1 MFTKL
6 ATVVIAAVAM
16 MAGLAATQAVASP
29 AAAIGG
35 GSGIVVAG
43 RATCTLTTI
52 GHDRS
57 GSLVGITAGHCG
69 NPGSSVVAERK
80 KGAGVIGRVVA
91 KNSVLDYAVI
101 EFDPS
106 RVVPVRRVGETTIT
120 NVGAPVAFPAL
131 ICKQGRTT
139 GHTCGWAY
147 GDIFQSNQT
156 WGQVCVDQG
165 DSGGPVTVGTTLVGM
180 INAYL
185 STPCIGPSIGTNM
198 NAVLGDLNRRGGAGA
213 GYRPI

>member
-6 ATVVIAAVAM
+6 ATVVVAAVAM
-16 MAGLAATQAVASP
+16 MAGLFVTQAAASGGVAM
-29 AAAIGG
+29 GG
-35 GSGIVVAG
+35 GSGIILAG

-69 NPGSSVVAERK
+69 NPGASIVAERFR
-80 KGAGVIGRVVA
+80 GAGVIGRMVA
-91 KNSVLDYAVI
+91 KNSALDYAVI

-106 RVVPVRRVGETTIT
+106 RVVPVRHIGGTTIT
-120 NVGAPVAFPAL
+120 RIGAPVSFPAL
-131 ICKQGRTT
+131 ICKEGRTT

-147 GDIFQSNQT
+147 GDVFASNQT
-156 WGQVCVDQG
+156 WGQVCVAEG

-185 STPCIGPSIGTNM
+185 SQACVGPSVGTNM
-198 NAVLGDLNRRGGAGA
+198 NAVLADLRARGGAGA
-213 GYRPI
+213 GYWPI